1 MRRSPAE
8 FRNDPEF
15 ASLRRSLEVYY
26 GNAERDRAMD
36 ALYARF
42 VGSGDLAF
50 DITDDVSPYASPSGI
65 HMWRAGVPAGEHTVT
80 ISIADTQQRRA
91 EQQLRI
97 TVRDER
103 APGD

>member
-1 MRRSPAE
+1 MEPLGIDIGFRPA
-8 FRNDPEF
+8 P
-15 ASLRRSLEVYY
+15 
-26 GNAERDRAMD
+26 
-36 ALYARF
+36 
-42 VGSGDLAF
+42 GSEIDLNTLKVTVVTHTLLGDLAF